1 MESNA
6 LVPMNE
12 IKEMAAAVCKSGLF
26 QLPSPEA
33 ALTLMLICQ
42 SEGIHPIQAVKRYH
56 IIKGR
61 PAMRAD
67 AMLAEFQRLGGRVQ
81 WKERSDTKVTAIF
94 SHPQGEAEITWTID
108 MAKSAGLTANDTW
121 RKYPRQMLTAR
132 CISEG
137 IRTVLPAV
145 VTGIYTPE
153 EVADFDLPAEKA
165 PAKSAKKAEKSAEV
179 PAKAEKPAEIEAET
193 IEVVPVVHA
202 PTVEPSLV
210 ERCIGEAK
218 PEPEFVPGE
227 IIPESVPEVK
237 AAERPSITGLN
248 VDLSAKNAGQIA
260 DEIKKIRVMAQNYG
274 CKSTEDFAQLM
285 QIAVGRE
292 VTTAVSL
299 NDDERT
305 RAIEFLSAALQG
317 G

>member
-6 LVPMNE
+6 LVPINE

-81 WKERSDTKVTAIF
+81 WKERSDAKVTAIF

-179 PAKAEKPAEIEAET
+179 PAKAEKPAQIEAET

-218 PEPEFVPGE
+218 PEPEFVPGTVEVEHVE
-227 IIPESVPEVK
+227 IV
-237 AAERPSITGLN
+237 AADR
-248 VDLSAKNAGQIA
+248 
-260 DEIKKIRVMAQNYG
+260 
-274 CKSTEDFAQLM
+274 
-285 QIAVGRE
+285 
-292 VTTAVSL
+292 
-299 NDDERT
+299 
-305 RAIEFLSAALQG
+305 
-317 G
+317 